1 MERVEGEG
9 EGTSRDTSV
18 GVITK
23 GTFVSVWGQGWVE
36 ELLNM
41 KATFGRRIH
50 SSDIVGDFS
59 RSVL

>member
-1 MERVEGEG
+1 MVTVEG

-23 GTFVSVWGQGWVE
+23 GTFVSVWGQGGWGG
-36 ELLNM
+36 LLNV

-50 SSDIVGDFS
+50 SGDIVGDFS

>member
-23 GTFVSVWGQGWVE
+23 GTFVSVWGQ
-36 ELLNM
+36 
-41 KATFGRRIH
+41 
-50 SSDIVGDFS
+50 VGGGITEHESHVWKKDPFQ
-59 RSVL
+59 